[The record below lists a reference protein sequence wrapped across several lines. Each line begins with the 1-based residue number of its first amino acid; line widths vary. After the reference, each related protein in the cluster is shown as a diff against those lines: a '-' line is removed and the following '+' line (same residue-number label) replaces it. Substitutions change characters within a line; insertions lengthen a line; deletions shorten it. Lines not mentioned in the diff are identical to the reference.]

1 MSDTNPTPDLPALTR
16 KDFESGQAV
25 RWCPGC
31 GSFSVLAQVQKT
43 LPTLGVP
50 REKLVFVSGIGCSSR
65 FPYYMNTY
73 GLHGIHGRAPA
84 VATGL
89 KLTRPDLEV
98 WVATGDGDALSI
110 GGNHLIHALRRNVGL
125 KIILFNNRIYGMTK
139 GQSSPTSVLGQRTKS
154 APFGN
159 IDLPFSPLSVALG
172 AEATFVARSIDAEP
186 KHLGEMIERVAR
198 HHRGTAL
205 LEVFQNCV
213 VFNDKAFRGLLDK
226 ETKADHQL
234 VLEHGK
240 PMLFG
245 KERSKGLRFNP
256 QRFGLEVVELGK
268 DGVTEADILVH
279 DEKAT
284 SPGLALML
292 AGLTPPDF
300 PTPLGVL
307 RALERPV
314 YEQVAHGNE
323 RAAIESQ
330 GPGSLESLLESGE
343 SWEIR

>member
-1 MSDTNPTPDLPALTR
+1 MSDTNPTPNLPPLTR
-16 KDFESGQAV
+16 KEFESGQSV

-50 REKLVFVSGIGCSSR
+50 REKFVFVSGIGCSSR
-65 FPYYMNTY
+65 FPYYLNTY
-73 GLHGIHGRAPA
+73 GLHTIHGRAPA
-84 VATGL
+84 IATGL
-89 KLTRPDLEV
+89 KLTRPELEV

-139 GQSSPTSVLGQRTKS
+139 GQSSPTSVLGQKTKS

-159 IDLPFSPLSVALG
+159 IDLPLSPLSLALG

-186 KHLGEMIERVAR
+186 KHLGEMLERVAR
-198 HHRGTAL
+198 HRGTAL

-213 VFNDKAFRGLLDK
+213 VFNDKAFGGLLDK
-226 ETKADHQL
+226 DTKADRQL

-245 KERSKGLRFNP
+245 KERSKGLRFSP
-256 QRFGLEVVELGK
+256 RTFTPEVVELGR
-268 DGVTEADILVH
+268 DGITEAALLVH
-279 DEKAT
+279 DERAT
-284 SPGLALML
+284 SPGLAFML

-307 RALERPV
+307 RAVERPV
-314 YEQVAHGNE
+314 YEQVVHENE
-323 RAAIESQ
+323 RIAVETQ
-330 GPGSLESLLESGE
+330 GLGSLESLLGAGE
-343 SWEIR
+343 SWEVR